1 MGISGIAANYYQ
13 VGYVNNKAAQA
24 EAGKSFADIA
34 SQKVAEA
41 DKQYCQDRAS
51 EAFDTIGAHAPDEVR
66 QAWLEASEET
76 GSNGFSITSDGKHF
90 HIPRLL
96 VQHAIRWYNGEIEP
110 DKMQKLITMN
120 TQLIGD
126 SLELRNCALK
136 YNLGHSAII
145 LLSCNAV
152 KTFGIDIR
160 NLI

>member
-1 MGISGIAANYYQ
+1 MGINGIGADYYQ
-13 VGYVNNKAAQA
+13 AGYSNNKATKA
-24 EAGKSFADIA
+24 
-34 SQKVAEA
+34 
-41 DKQYCQDRAS
+41 
-51 EAFDTIGAHAPDEVR
+51 
-66 QAWLEASEET
+66 ET

-90 HIPRLL
+90 HIPELL